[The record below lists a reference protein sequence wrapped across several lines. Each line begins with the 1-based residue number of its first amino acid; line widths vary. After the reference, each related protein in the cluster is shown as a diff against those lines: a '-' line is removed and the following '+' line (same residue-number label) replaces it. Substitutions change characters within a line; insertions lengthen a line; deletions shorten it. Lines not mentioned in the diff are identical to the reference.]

1 MAREGVLGTG
11 VDGKGSTSLSRWS
24 RNGKAGPVAPGSLI
38 AGQNPEARPCPWGAS
53 WSEGRGLGA
62 DWARTAG
69 DLWLC
74 SWQGSLA
81 QTSGAQESLLPES
94 QACPTSSRLA
104 SNQPSR
110 LFAASRARAPSSL
123 IMAPLTALAHP
134 GFMHSTAHTCP
145 PSGLCPPCSLCWDVL
160 WLPTA
165 GIGDQQLEE
174 LRSSPA
180 HFTSWL
186 LSQLPSALHIPAP
199 QPLAWAGT

>member
-1 MAREGVLGTG
+1 MSGLRGEAWGPTGPGQLGTCG
-11 VDGKGSTSLSRWS
+11 C
-24 RNGKAGPVAPGSLI
+24 AH
-38 AGQNPEARPCPWGAS
+38 
-53 WSEGRGLGA
+53 GRGP
-62 DWARTAG
+62 W
-69 DLWLC
+69 
-74 SWQGSLA
+74 

-110 LFAASRARAPSSL
+110 LFSAASRARAPSSL
-123 IMAPLTALAHP
+123 ITAPLTTLAHP

-145 PSGLCPPCSLCWDVL
+145 ASGLCPPCSLCWDVL